1 MFLNSSGKFAD
12 EQELA
17 KFLLGESYFLDDPEI
32 LKHTQ
37 SIIQYCRSNKNQRT
51 KLDAFMEQYGLS
63 NSEGIALMC
72 LAESLMRIPDNQT
85 RDALINEK
93 LTSAKWSEH
102 LGKAESF
109 LVNSATWGLTF
120 SKEFLRAS
128 NHVSNNWLIALGKKI
143 GESSIREA
151 VQVAMQ
157 VLGKEFV
164 CAESIAELK
173 DSKWL
178 NAHSCSFDML
188 GEAARNE
195 EQSIKYFE
203 SYIESIQLISK
214 INTDAGLNNGISIKL
229 SALYSKY
236 DTLHSNNVSK
246 VLLPRLKDLVVEA
259 ARNNVDVTIDA
270 EEQDRLSLSLNLF
283 NTLALDPAVK
293 SWPGLGLA
301 VQAYGKRSLAVVEL
315 LENLSKQRDKIHVRL
330 VKGAYWDYE
339 IKNAQVKG
347 LKGYPVFTN
356 KHLTDLN
363 YLVTAK
369 RLIECESL
377 DASFAT
383 HNAHS
388 IASLMSLSESTNT
401 SIEFQRLYGMGE
413 LLYSAC
419 QASYEE
425 FPETAIYCPVGR
437 HKELLPYLVRRLLEN
452 GANSSFINQYLN
464 NNIPVINLAQN
475 PGDIIKERID
485 HLDISNLAL
494 PRNLY
499 LPRLN
504 SHGFDLNEMDCIED
518 LMSKVNKFSELS
530 FHACSISPHDPLSN
544 APIKITSKCNAK
556 IIGIVE
562 TCDFK
567 SIDINSINPSEQWI
581 NCSIESRNEILI
593 SVADK
598 LEDEQAKFVYLL
610 MHEAGKTIEDALDE
624 IREAVDFLRYYS
636 QQALNLEP
644 LPQRGPTGEDN
655 ILEYG
660 PKGTVLCISP
670 WNFPLAIT
678 IGQIAAAL
686 AGGNTVIS
694 KPSEHTPIIAFE
706 AINLFFKKGLPED
719 ALHLFLGNGELGK
732 SIILNQAID
741 LVAFTGSLQTAKEIH
756 KNLSQ
761 KPGKII
767 PLIAETGGLNAM
779 IVDSSALL
787 ERACDDII
795 RSAFNSAGQR
805 CSALRVLLVHQEV
818 YSELLSMLKGA
829 MNDLTIGI
837 SDNFGTDI
845 GPIISLEAMEKL
857 NNYIANMK
865 SDGHLCFQSLKDD
878 IPENGSWFPPTL
890 IELEL
895 STLPDEEQFGPILH
909 VASFSEDI
917 LIDALKEIN
926 TKGFALT
933 FGIHT
938 RIDSKALDVAKQT
951 SSGNIY
957 INRDIVG
964 AVVETQPFGGK
975 NLSGSGFKAGGPNYL
990 LQFMDER
997 VITVNT
1003 VAIGGNI
1010 DLINLNNDNEKKE

>member
-1 MFLNSSGKFAD
+1 MHLNFDGKFAD

-17 KFLLGESYFLDDPEI
+17 KLLLGESYFLDDPEI
-32 LKHTQ
+32 TRNTE
-37 SIIQYCRSNKNQRT
+37 SIIRFCRSNKNRRT

-120 SKEFLRAS
+120 SKEFLQAS
-128 NHVSNNWLIALGKKI
+128 THASNNWLIALGKKI

-157 VLGKEFV
+157 VLSKEFV
-164 CAESIAELK
+164 CAESIGELNH
-173 DSKWL
+173 SSWL
-178 NAHSCSFDML
+178 KGNPCSFDML
-188 GEAARNE
+188 GEASRNE
-195 EQSIKYFE
+195 EQSIQYFE
-203 SYIESIQLISK
+203 SYMESIHLISK
-214 INTDAGLNNGISIKL
+214 INLAEGLNNGISIKL

-236 DTLHSNNVSK
+236 DAMHVRNVNQF
-246 VLLPRLKDLVVEA
+246 LLPRLKDLI
-259 ARNNVDVTIDA
+259 VDAVKKDVAVTIDA
-270 EEQDRLSLSLNLF
+270 EEQDRLSLSLDLIKS
-283 NTLALDPAVK
+283 LALDPAIK
-293 SWPGLGLA
+293 AWPGLGLA
-301 VQAYGKRSLAVVEL
+301 VQAYGKRSLGVIDWL
-315 LENLSKQRDKIHVRL
+315 DNLSHGRDKMHVRL

-347 LKGYPVFTN
+347 LKDYPVFTN
-356 KHLTDLN
+356 KQLTDLN

-369 RLIECESL
+369 RLMECEKLKS
-377 DASFAT
+377 SFAT

-388 IASLMSLSESTNT
+388 IASIMSLSQSSKNE
-401 SIEFQRLYGMGE
+401 IEFQRLYGMGE

-419 QASYEE
+419 HSTYER
-425 FPETAIYCPVGR
+425 FPDTTIYCPVGH

-452 GANSSFINQYLN
+452 GANSSFINKYLN
-464 NNIPVINLAQN
+464 TNIPAEDLAQN
-475 PGDIIKERID
+475 PGDMIKEKID
-485 HLDISNLAL
+485 HLDLSNIEL

-499 LPRLN
+499 LPRIN
-504 SHGFDLNEMDCIED
+504 SQGFDLNEQDCLQE
-518 LMSKVNKFSELS
+518 LMEEVDQFSKLS
-530 FHACSISPHDPLSN
+530 FQAYSKSTSG
-544 APIKITSKCNAK
+544 PIKNTPIEVISKCSSQA
-556 IIGIVE
+556 IGTME
-562 TCDFK
+562 TCNLE
-567 SIDINSINPSEQWI
+567 SINQLKINPSNKWLDY
-581 NCSIESRNEILI
+581 SVESRFEILNA
-593 SVADK
+593 VADL
-598 LEDEQAKFVYLL
+598 LEEQRPKFIYLL
-610 MHEAGKTIEDALDE
+610 MHEAGKTLEDSIDE
-624 IREAVDFLRYYS
+624 IREAVDFLRYYAHRATDLKPS
-636 QQALNLEP
+636 S
-644 LPQRGPTGEDN
+644 QRGPTGEDN

-660 PKGTVLCISP
+660 PKGTVLCVSP

-678 IGQIAAAL
+678 VGQIAAAL
-686 AGGNTVIS
+686 AAGNTVIS

-706 AINLFFKKGLPED
+706 VIALFLDQGLPED
-719 ALHLFLGNGELGK
+719 AIHLFLGEGDIAQA
-732 SIILNQAID
+732 IISNQSID
-741 LVAFTGSLQTAKEIH
+741 LVAFTGSLKTAKKIH
-756 KNLSQ
+756 QSLSL
-761 KPGKII
+761 KAGKII

-787 ERACDDII
+787 ERACDDIV

-805 CSALRVLLVHQEV
+805 CSALRLLLIHEEIYPQ
-818 YSELLSMLKGA
+818 LISMLKGA
-829 MNDLTIGI
+829 MNDLTIGAPC
-837 SDNFGTDI
+837 DLNVDV
-845 GPIISLEAMEKL
+845 GPIINIRSLNKL
-857 NNYIANMK
+857 ENYLDKMK
-865 SDGHLCFQSLKDD
+865 SNGHNIFQASKESILQ
-878 IPENGSWFPPTL
+878 NGCLLSPTL

-895 STLPDEEQFGPILH
+895 SSMSDEEQFGPILH
-909 VASFSEDI
+909 VVSFSEDT
-917 LIDALKEIN
+917 LVDSLKEIDA
-926 TKGFALT
+926 KGFALT

-938 RIDSKALDVAKQT
+938 RIDSRALDVAKHT

-997 VITVNT
+997 VVTVNT

-1010 DLINLNNDNEKKE
+1010 DLINLDQDE

>member
-1 MFLNSSGKFAD
+1 MFLNSEAKFAD

-17 KFLLGESYFLDDPEI
+17 KLLLGESYFLDDPEI
-32 LKHTQ
+32 SRNTE
-37 SIIQYCRSNKNQRT
+37 SIIQFCRNNKSRRT

-120 SKEFLRAS
+120 SKEFLQAS
-128 NHVSNNWLIALGKKI
+128 SHASNNWLIALGKKI

-157 VLGKEFV
+157 VLSKEFV
-164 CAESIAELK
+164 CAESIGELNN
-173 DSKWL
+173 SSWL
-178 NAHSCSFDML
+178 KVNPCSFDML
-188 GEAARNE
+188 GEASRNE
-195 EQSIKYFE
+195 EQSIQYYE
-203 SYIESIQLISK
+203 SYMESIHLISK
-214 INTDAGLNNGISIKL
+214 INLAEGLNNGISIKL

-236 DTLHSNNVSK
+236 DALHARNVNQF
-246 VLLPRLKDLVVEA
+246 LLPRLKELIVDA
-259 ARNNVDVTIDA
+259 AKKDVAVTIDA
-270 EEQDRLSLSLNLF
+270 EEQDRLSLSLDLIEN
-283 NTLALDPAVK
+283 LALDPAIK
-293 SWPGLGLA
+293 AWPGLGLA
-301 VQAYGKRSLAVVEL
+301 VQAYGKRSLAVIDWL
-315 LENLSKQRDKIHVRL
+315 DKLSQGREKMHVRL

-356 KHLTDLN
+356 KQLTDLN

-369 RLIECESL
+369 RLIECHNL
-377 DASFAT
+377 DSSFAT

-388 IASLMSLSESTNT
+388 IASIMSLSESSKNK
-401 SIEFQRLYGMGE
+401 IEFQRLYGMGE

-419 QASYEE
+419 HSTYKL
-425 FPETAIYCPVGR
+425 FPDTTIYCPIGR

-452 GANSSFINQYLN
+452 GANSSFINKYLN
-464 NNIPVINLAQN
+464 NNIPAKDLAQN
-475 PGDIIKERID
+475 PTDTIKEKID
-485 HLDISNLAL
+485 HLDLSNIEL

-499 LPRLN
+499 LPRIN
-504 SHGFDLNEMDCIED
+504 SQGFDLNESDCLDE
-518 LMSKVNKFSELS
+518 LMKEVNQFSELRFQAYS
-530 FHACSISPHDPLSN
+530 KSICTPINNNPLT
-544 APIKITSKCNAK
+544 IISKCSK
-556 IIGIVE
+556 QPIGTLE
-562 TCDFK
+562 NCTLE
-567 SIDINSINPSEQWI
+567 SINQLTIEPSNKWL
-581 NCSIESRNEILI
+581 SFSVESRFKILNA
-593 SVADK
+593 VADL
-598 LEDEQAKFVYLL
+598 LEEQRPKFIYLL
-610 MHEAGKTIEDALDE
+610 MHEAGKTLEDSIDE
-624 IREAVDFLRYYS
+624 IREAVDFLRYYA
-636 QQALNLEP
+636 QCAIDLKP
-644 LPQRGPTGEDN
+644 IIQRGPTGEDN

-660 PKGTVLCISP
+660 SKGIVLCISP

-678 IGQIAAAL
+678 VGQIAGAL
-686 AGGNTVIS
+686 AAGNTVIS
-694 KPSEHTPIIAFE
+694 KPSEHTPILAFE
-706 AINLFFKKGLPED
+706 AINLFLDQGLPED
-719 ALHLFLGNGELGK
+719 AIHLFLGKGDIAQA
-732 SIILNQAID
+732 IILNQPID
-741 LVAFTGSLQTAKEIH
+741 LVAFTGSLKTAKMIH
-756 KNLSQ
+756 QSLSS
-761 KPGKII
+761 KAGKII
-767 PLIAETGGLNAM
+767 PLIAETGGLNSM

-805 CSALRVLLVHQEV
+805 CSALRLLLIHQEI
-818 YSELLSMLKGA
+818 YPQLISMLKGA
-829 MNDLTIGI
+829 MKDLTIGAP
-837 SDNFGTDI
+837 SDLNVDV
-845 GPIISLEAMEKL
+845 GPIIDTHSLKKL
-857 NNYIANMK
+857 ENYLDQMK
-865 SDGHLCFQSLKDD
+865 SNGHAIFQTSKEG
-878 IPENGSWFPPTL
+878 IPNNGCLLPPTL

-895 STLPDEEQFGPILH
+895 SNMPDEEQFGPILH
-909 VASFSEDI
+909 AASFSEES
-917 LIDALKEIN
+917 LIDSLKEIDA
-926 TKGFALT
+926 KGFALT

-938 RIDSKALDVAKQT
+938 RIDAKALDVAKHT

-997 VITVNT
+997 VVTVNT

-1010 DLINLNNDNEKKE
+1010 DLINLNHDE

>member
-1 MFLNSSGKFAD
+1 MFLNSEAKFAD

-17 KFLLGESYFLDDPEI
+17 KLLLGESYFLDDPEI
-32 LKHTQ
+32 SRNTE
-37 SIIQYCRSNKNQRT
+37 SIIQFCRNNKSRRT

-120 SKEFLRAS
+120 SKEFLQAS
-128 NHVSNNWLIALGKKI
+128 SHASNNWLIALGKKI

-157 VLGKEFV
+157 VLSKEFV
-164 CAESIAELK
+164 CAESIGELNN
-173 DSKWL
+173 SSWL
-178 NAHSCSFDML
+178 KVNPCSFDML
-188 GEAARNE
+188 GEASRNE
-195 EQSIKYFE
+195 EQSIQYYE
-203 SYIESIQLISK
+203 SYMESIHLISK
-214 INTDAGLNNGISIKL
+214 INLAEGLNNGISIKL

-236 DTLHSNNVSK
+236 DALHARNVNQF
-246 VLLPRLKDLVVEA
+246 LLPRLKELIVDA
-259 ARNNVDVTIDA
+259 AKKDVAVTIDA
-270 EEQDRLSLSLNLF
+270 EEQDRLSLSLDLIEN
-283 NTLALDPAVK
+283 LALDPAIK
-293 SWPGLGLA
+293 AWPGLGLA
-301 VQAYGKRSLAVVEL
+301 VQAYGKRSLAVIDWL
-315 LENLSKQRDKIHVRL
+315 DKLSQGREKMHVRL

-356 KHLTDLN
+356 KQLTDLN

-369 RLIECESL
+369 RLMECDNL

-388 IASLMSLSESTNT
+388 IASIMSLSKSSKNK
-401 SIEFQRLYGMGE
+401 IEFQRLYGMGE

-419 QASYEE
+419 HSTYKR
-425 FPETAIYCPVGR
+425 FPDTTIYCPIGR

-452 GANSSFINQYLN
+452 GANSSFINKYLN
-464 NNIPVINLAQN
+464 NNIPAKDLAQN
-475 PGDIIKERID
+475 PTDTIKEKID
-485 HLDISNLAL
+485 HLDLSNIEL

-499 LPRLN
+499 LPRIN
-504 SHGFDLNEMDCIED
+504 SQGFDLNESDCLDE
-518 LMSKVNKFSELS
+518 LMKEVNQFSELRFQAYS
-530 FHACSISPHDPLSN
+530 KSICTSINNNPLT
-544 APIKITSKCNAK
+544 IISKCSK
-556 IIGIVE
+556 QPIGTLE
-562 TCDFK
+562 NCTLE
-567 SIDINSINPSEQWI
+567 SINQLTIEPSNKWL
-581 NCSIESRNEILI
+581 SFSVESRFKILNA
-593 SVADK
+593 VADL
-598 LEDEQAKFVYLL
+598 LEEQRPKFIYLL
-610 MHEAGKTIEDALDE
+610 MHEAGKTLEDSIDE
-624 IREAVDFLRYYS
+624 IREAVDFLRYYA
-636 QQALNLEP
+636 QCAIDLKP
-644 LPQRGPTGEDN
+644 IIQRGPTGEDN

-660 PKGTVLCISP
+660 SKGIVLCISP

-678 IGQIAAAL
+678 VGQIAAAL
-686 AGGNTVIS
+686 AAGNTVIS
-694 KPSEHTPIIAFE
+694 KPSEHTPILAFE
-706 AINLFFKKGLPED
+706 AINLFLDQGLPED
-719 ALHLFLGNGELGK
+719 AIHLFLGKGDIAQA
-732 SIILNQAID
+732 IILNQPID
-741 LVAFTGSLQTAKEIH
+741 LVAFTGSLKTAKMIH
-756 KNLSQ
+756 QSLSS
-761 KPGKII
+761 KAGKII
-767 PLIAETGGLNAM
+767 PLIAETGGLNSM

-805 CSALRVLLVHQEV
+805 CSALRLLLIHQEI
-818 YSELLSMLKGA
+818 YPQLISMLKGA
-829 MNDLTIGI
+829 MKDLTIGAP
-837 SDNFGTDI
+837 SDLNVDV
-845 GPIISLEAMEKL
+845 GPIIDTHSLKKL
-857 NNYIANMK
+857 ENYLDQMK
-865 SDGHLCFQSLKDD
+865 SNGHAIFQTSKEG
-878 IPENGSWFPPTL
+878 IPNNGCLLPPTL

-895 STLPDEEQFGPILH
+895 SNMPDEEQFGPILH
-909 VASFSEDI
+909 AASFSDEN
-917 LIDALKEIN
+917 LIDSLKEIDA
-926 TKGFALT
+926 KGFALT

-938 RIDSKALDVAKQT
+938 RIDAKALDVAKHT

-997 VITVNT
+997 VVTVNT

-1010 DLINLNNDNEKKE
+1010 DLINLNHDE

>member
-1 MFLNSSGKFAD
+1 MFLSSEAKFVD

-32 LKHTQ
+32 AQNTQ
-37 SIIQYCRSNKNQRT
+37 SIIKYCRTNKNKRT

-72 LAESLMRIPDNQT
+72 LAESLMRIPDNPT

-109 LVNSATWGLTF
+109 LVNSATWGLAF

-128 NHVSNNWLIALGKKI
+128 NHASNNWLIALGKKI

-157 VLGKEFV
+157 VLSKEFV
-164 CAESIAELK
+164 CAESIRELK
-173 DSKWL
+173 DSDWL
-178 NAHSCSFDML
+178 KTHPCSFDML
-188 GEAARNE
+188 GEASRNQD
-195 EQSIKYFE
+195 QSTQYFE
-203 SYIESIQLISK
+203 SYMESIHLISE
-214 INTDAGLNNGISIKL
+214 INLAAGLNNGISIKL

-236 DTLHSNNVSK
+236 DTLHINNVNK
-246 VLLPRLKDLVVEA
+246 FLLPRLKDLVVEA
-259 ARNNVDVTIDA
+259 ARKDVAVTIDA
-270 EEQDRLSLSLNLF
+270 EEQDRLSLSLELIKNI
-283 NTLALDPAVK
+283 ALDPAIK

-301 VQAYGKRSLAVVEL
+301 VQAYGKRSLAVVDWL
-315 LENLSKQRDKIHVRL
+315 DNLSKERDKMHVRL

-369 RLIECESL
+369 RLLECDNL
-377 DASFAT
+377 DVSFAT

-388 IASLMSLSESTNT
+388 IASIMSLSEGSNNK
-401 SIEFQRLYGMGE
+401 IEFQRLYGMGE

-419 QASYEE
+419 QSSYEQ
-425 FPETAIYCPVGR
+425 FPDTTIYCPIGR

-452 GANSSFINQYLN
+452 GANSSFINKYLN
-464 NNIPVINLAQN
+464 NNIPESDLAQN
-475 PGDIIKERID
+475 PAEVIKDKID
-485 HLDISNLAL
+485 HLNISNLEL

-499 LPRLN
+499 LPRIN
-504 SHGFDLNEMDCIED
+504 SDGFDLNEQDSIQA
-518 LMSKVNKFSELS
+518 LMKKVNQFSKIS
-530 FHACSISPHDPLSN
+530 FHAYSKSMHETLKNSPVE
-544 APIKITSKCNAK
+544 IISKCNK
-556 IIGIVE
+556 KTIGIIE
-562 TCDFK
+562 TCDLE
-567 SIDINSINPSEQWI
+567 SINEKIIYPSEEWA
-581 NCSIESRNEILI
+581 NCSTESRNEILV
-593 SVADK
+593 SVADM
-598 LEDEQAKFVYLL
+598 LEDQQAKFVYLL
-610 MHEAGKTIEDALDE
+610 MHEAGKTLEDSLDE
-624 IREAVDFLRYYS
+624 IREAVDFLRYYA
-636 QQALNLEP
+636 QQALNLKP
-644 LPQRGPTGEDN
+644 ISQKGPTGEDN

-660 PKGTVLCISP
+660 PKGIVLCISP

-686 AGGNTVIS
+686 AGGNTIIS

-706 AINLFFKKGLPED
+706 AINLFFEKGLPED
-719 ALHLFLGNGELGK
+719 SLHLFLGDGDLGQA
-732 SIILNQAID
+732 IISNKTID
-741 LVAFTGSLQTAKEIH
+741 LVAFTGSLQTAKMIH
-756 KNLSQ
+756 KSLSS

-767 PLIAETGGLNAM
+767 PLIAETGGLNTM
-779 IVDSSALL
+779 VVDSSALL

-805 CSALRVLLVHQEV
+805 CSALRLLLVDQEI
-818 YSELLSMLKGA
+818 YPELLSMLKGA

-837 SDNFGTDI
+837 PSDPGVDV
-845 GPIISLEAMEKL
+845 GPIITANALKKL
-857 NNYIANMK
+857 QNYISKMNA
-865 SDGHLCFQSLKDD
+865 DGHNIFQVSTED
-878 IPENGSWFPPTL
+878 IPTDGSWHAPTL

-895 STLPDEEQFGPILH
+895 SSIPDEEQFGPILH
-909 VASFSEDI
+909 IASFSEDTLNECI
-917 LIDALKEIN
+917 EAIN
-926 TKGFALT
+926 AKGFALT

-938 RIDSKALDVAKQT
+938 RIDAKALDAAKKT

-997 VITVNT
+997 VITINT

-1010 DLINLNNDNEKKE
+1010 DLINLNDEG

>member
-1 MFLNSSGKFAD
+1 MFLNSEAKFAD

-17 KFLLGESYFLDDPEI
+17 KLLLGESYFLDDPEI
-32 LKHTQ
+32 SRNTE
-37 SIIQYCRSNKNQRT
+37 SIIQFCRNNKSRRT

-120 SKEFLRAS
+120 SKEFLQAS
-128 NHVSNNWLIALGKKI
+128 SHASNNWLIALGKKI

-157 VLGKEFV
+157 VLSKEFV
-164 CAESIAELK
+164 CAESIGELNN
-173 DSKWL
+173 SSWL
-178 NAHSCSFDML
+178 KVNPCSFDML
-188 GEAARNE
+188 GEASRNE
-195 EQSIKYFE
+195 EQSIQYYE
-203 SYIESIQLISK
+203 SYMESIYLISK
-214 INTDAGLNNGISIKL
+214 INLAEGLNNGISIKL

-236 DTLHSNNVSK
+236 DALHARNVNQF
-246 VLLPRLKDLVVEA
+246 LLPRLKELIVDA
-259 ARNNVDVTIDA
+259 AKKDVAVTIDA
-270 EEQDRLSLSLNLF
+270 EEQDRLSLSLDLIEN
-283 NTLALDPAVK
+283 LALDPAIK
-293 SWPGLGLA
+293 AWPGLGLA
-301 VQAYGKRSLAVVEL
+301 VQAYGKRSLAVIDWL
-315 LENLSKQRDKIHVRL
+315 DKLSQGREKMHVRL

-356 KHLTDLN
+356 KQLTDLN

-369 RLIECESL
+369 RLIECHNL
-377 DASFAT
+377 DSSFAT

-388 IASLMSLSESTNT
+388 IASIMSLSESSKNK
-401 SIEFQRLYGMGE
+401 IEFQRLYGMGE

-419 QASYEE
+419 HSTYKR
-425 FPETAIYCPVGR
+425 FPDTTIYCPIGR

-452 GANSSFINQYLN
+452 GANSSFINKYLN
-464 NNIPVINLAQN
+464 NNIPAKDLAQN
-475 PGDIIKERID
+475 PTDTIKEKID
-485 HLDISNLAL
+485 HLDLSNIEL

-499 LPRLN
+499 LPRIN
-504 SHGFDLNEMDCIED
+504 SQGFDLNESDCLDE
-518 LMSKVNKFSELS
+518 LMKEVNQFSELRFQAYS
-530 FHACSISPHDPLSN
+530 KSICDPINNNPLT
-544 APIKITSKCNAK
+544 IISKCSK
-556 IIGIVE
+556 QPIGTLE
-562 TCDFK
+562 NCALE
-567 SIDINSINPSEQWI
+567 SINQLTIEPSNKWL
-581 NCSIESRNEILI
+581 SFSVESRFKILNA
-593 SVADK
+593 VADL
-598 LEDEQAKFVYLL
+598 LEEQRPKFIYLL
-610 MHEAGKTIEDALDE
+610 MHEAGKTLEDSIDE
-624 IREAVDFLRYYS
+624 IREAVDFLRYYA
-636 QQALNLEP
+636 QCAIDLKP
-644 LPQRGPTGEDN
+644 IIQRGPTGEDN

-660 PKGTVLCISP
+660 SKGIVLCISP

-678 IGQIAAAL
+678 LGQIAAAL
-686 AGGNTVIS
+686 AAGNTVIS
-694 KPSEHTPIIAFE
+694 KPSEHTPILAFE
-706 AINLFFKKGLPED
+706 AINLFLDQGLPED
-719 ALHLFLGNGELGK
+719 AIHLFLGKGDIAQA
-732 SIILNQAID
+732 IILNQPID
-741 LVAFTGSLQTAKEIH
+741 LVAFTGSLKTAKMIH
-756 KNLSQ
+756 QSLSS
-761 KPGKII
+761 KAGKII
-767 PLIAETGGLNAM
+767 PLIAETGGLNSM

-805 CSALRVLLVHQEV
+805 CSALRLLLIHQEI
-818 YSELLSMLKGA
+818 YPQLISMLKGA
-829 MNDLTIGI
+829 MKDLTIGAP
-837 SDNFGTDI
+837 SDLNVDV
-845 GPIISLEAMEKL
+845 GPIIDTHSLKKL
-857 NNYIANMK
+857 ENYLDQMK
-865 SDGHLCFQSLKDD
+865 SNGHAIFQTSKEG
-878 IPENGSWFPPTL
+878 IPNNGCLLPPTL

-895 STLPDEEQFGPILH
+895 SNMPDEEQFGPILH
-909 VASFSEDI
+909 AASFSEEN
-917 LIDALKEIN
+917 LIDSLKEIDA
-926 TKGFALT
+926 KGFALT

-938 RIDSKALDVAKQT
+938 RIDAKALDVAKHT

-997 VITVNT
+997 VVTVNT

-1010 DLINLNNDNEKKE
+1010 DLINLNHDE

>member
-1 MFLNSSGKFAD
+1 MFLNSEAKFAD

-17 KFLLGESYFLDDPEI
+17 KLLLGESYFLDDPEI
-32 LKHTQ
+32 SRNTE
-37 SIIQYCRSNKNQRT
+37 SIIQFCRNNKSRRT

-120 SKEFLRAS
+120 SKEFLQAS
-128 NHVSNNWLIALGKKI
+128 SHASNNWLIALGKKI

-157 VLGKEFV
+157 VLSKEFV
-164 CAESIAELK
+164 CAESIGELNN
-173 DSKWL
+173 SSWL
-178 NAHSCSFDML
+178 KVNPCSFDML
-188 GEAARNE
+188 GEASRNE
-195 EQSIKYFE
+195 EQSIQYYE
-203 SYIESIQLISK
+203 SYMESIHLISK
-214 INTDAGLNNGISIKL
+214 INLAEGLNNGISIKL

-236 DTLHSNNVSK
+236 DALHARNVNQF
-246 VLLPRLKDLVVEA
+246 LLPRLKELIVDA
-259 ARNNVDVTIDA
+259 AKKDVAVTIDA
-270 EEQDRLSLSLNLF
+270 EEQDRLSLSLDLIEN
-283 NTLALDPAVK
+283 LALDPAIK
-293 SWPGLGLA
+293 AWPGLGLA
-301 VQAYGKRSLAVVEL
+301 VQAYGKRSLAVIDWL
-315 LENLSKQRDKIHVRL
+315 DKLSQGREKMHVRL

-356 KHLTDLN
+356 KQLTDLN

-369 RLIECESL
+369 RLIECHNL
-377 DASFAT
+377 DSSFAT

-388 IASLMSLSESTNT
+388 IASIMSLSESSKNK
-401 SIEFQRLYGMGE
+401 IEFQRLYGMGE

-419 QASYEE
+419 HSTYKL
-425 FPETAIYCPVGR
+425 FPDTTIYCPIGR

-452 GANSSFINQYLN
+452 GANSSFINKYLN
-464 NNIPVINLAQN
+464 NNIPAKDLAQN
-475 PGDIIKERID
+475 PTDTIKEKID
-485 HLDISNLAL
+485 HLDLSNIEL

-499 LPRLN
+499 LPRIN
-504 SHGFDLNEMDCIED
+504 SQGFDLNESDCLDE
-518 LMSKVNKFSELS
+518 LMKEVNQFSELRFQAYS
-530 FHACSISPHDPLSN
+530 KSICTSINNNPLT
-544 APIKITSKCNAK
+544 IISKCSK
-556 IIGIVE
+556 QPIGTLE
-562 TCDFK
+562 NCTLE
-567 SIDINSINPSEQWI
+567 SINQLTIEPSNKWL
-581 NCSIESRNEILI
+581 SFSVESRFKILNA
-593 SVADK
+593 VADL
-598 LEDEQAKFVYLL
+598 LEEQRPKFIYLL
-610 MHEAGKTIEDALDE
+610 MHEAGKTLEDSIDE
-624 IREAVDFLRYYS
+624 IREAVDFLRYYA
-636 QQALNLEP
+636 QCAIDLKP
-644 LPQRGPTGEDN
+644 IIQRGPTGEDN

-660 PKGTVLCISP
+660 SKGIVLCISP

-678 IGQIAAAL
+678 VGQIAAAL
-686 AGGNTVIS
+686 AAGNTVIS
-694 KPSEHTPIIAFE
+694 KPSEHTPILAFE
-706 AINLFFKKGLPED
+706 AINLFLDQGLPED
-719 ALHLFLGNGELGK
+719 AIHLFLGKGDIAQA
-732 SIILNQAID
+732 IILNQPID
-741 LVAFTGSLQTAKEIH
+741 LVAFTGSLKTAKMIH
-756 KNLSQ
+756 QSLSS
-761 KPGKII
+761 KAGKII
-767 PLIAETGGLNAM
+767 PLIAETGGLNSM

-805 CSALRVLLVHQEV
+805 CSALRLLLIHQEI
-818 YSELLSMLKGA
+818 YPQLISMLKGA
-829 MNDLTIGI
+829 MKDLTIGAP
-837 SDNFGTDI
+837 SDLNVDV
-845 GPIISLEAMEKL
+845 GPIIDTHSLKKL
-857 NNYIANMK
+857 ENYLDKMK
-865 SDGHLCFQSLKDD
+865 SNGHAIFQTSKEG
-878 IPENGSWFPPTL
+878 IPNNGCLLPPTL

-895 STLPDEEQFGPILH
+895 SNMPDEEQFGPILH
-909 VASFSEDI
+909 AASFSEEN
-917 LIDALKEIN
+917 LIDSLKEIDA
-926 TKGFALT
+926 KGFALT

-938 RIDSKALDVAKQT
+938 RIDAKALDVAKHT

-997 VITVNT
+997 VVTVNT

-1010 DLINLNNDNEKKE
+1010 DLINLNHDE

>member
-1 MFLNSSGKFAD
+1 MFLNSEAKFAD

-17 KFLLGESYFLDDPEI
+17 KLLLGESYFLDDPEI
-32 LKHTQ
+32 SRNTE
-37 SIIQYCRSNKNQRT
+37 SIIQFCRNNKSRRT

-120 SKEFLRAS
+120 SKEFLQAS
-128 NHVSNNWLIALGKKI
+128 SHASNNWLIALGKKI

-157 VLGKEFV
+157 VLSKEFV
-164 CAESIAELK
+164 CAESIGELNN
-173 DSKWL
+173 SSWL
-178 NAHSCSFDML
+178 KVNPCSFDML
-188 GEAARNE
+188 GEASRNE
-195 EQSIKYFE
+195 EQSIQYYE
-203 SYIESIQLISK
+203 SYMESIHLISK
-214 INTDAGLNNGISIKL
+214 INLAEGLNNGISIKL

-236 DTLHSNNVSK
+236 DALHARNVNQF
-246 VLLPRLKDLVVEA
+246 LLPRLKELIVDA
-259 ARNNVDVTIDA
+259 AKKDVAVTIDA
-270 EEQDRLSLSLNLF
+270 EEQDRLSLSLDLIEN
-283 NTLALDPAVK
+283 LALDPAIK
-293 SWPGLGLA
+293 AWPGLGLA
-301 VQAYGKRSLAVVEL
+301 VQAYGKRSLAVIDWL
-315 LENLSKQRDKIHVRL
+315 DKLSQGREKMHVRL

-356 KHLTDLN
+356 KQLTDLN

-369 RLIECESL
+369 RLIECHNL
-377 DASFAT
+377 DSSFAT

-388 IASLMSLSESTNT
+388 IASIMSLSESSKNK
-401 SIEFQRLYGMGE
+401 IEFQRLYGMGE

-419 QASYEE
+419 HSTYKL
-425 FPETAIYCPVGR
+425 FPDTTIYCPIGR

-452 GANSSFINQYLN
+452 GANSSFINKYLN
-464 NNIPVINLAQN
+464 NNIPAKDLAQN
-475 PGDIIKERID
+475 PTDTIKEKID
-485 HLDISNLAL
+485 HLDLSNIEL

-499 LPRLN
+499 LPRIN
-504 SHGFDLNEMDCIED
+504 SQGFDLNESDCLDE
-518 LMSKVNKFSELS
+518 LMKEVNQFSELRFQAYS
-530 FHACSISPHDPLSN
+530 KSICTPINNNPLT
-544 APIKITSKCNAK
+544 IISKCSK
-556 IIGIVE
+556 QPIGTLE
-562 TCDFK
+562 NCTLE
-567 SIDINSINPSEQWI
+567 SINQLTIEPSNKWL
-581 NCSIESRNEILI
+581 SFSVESRFKILNA
-593 SVADK
+593 VADL
-598 LEDEQAKFVYLL
+598 LEEQRPKFIYLL
-610 MHEAGKTIEDALDE
+610 MHEAGKTLEDSIDE
-624 IREAVDFLRYYS
+624 IREAVDFLRYYA
-636 QQALNLEP
+636 QCAIDLKP
-644 LPQRGPTGEDN
+644 IIQRGPTGEDN

-660 PKGTVLCISP
+660 SKGIVLCISP

-678 IGQIAAAL
+678 LGQIAAAL
-686 AGGNTVIS
+686 AAGNTVIS
-694 KPSEHTPIIAFE
+694 KPSEHTPILAFE
-706 AINLFFKKGLPED
+706 AINLFLDQGLPED
-719 ALHLFLGNGELGK
+719 AIHLFLGKGDIAQA
-732 SIILNQAID
+732 IILNQPID
-741 LVAFTGSLQTAKEIH
+741 LVAFTGSLKTAKMIH
-756 KNLSQ
+756 QSLSS
-761 KPGKII
+761 KAGKII
-767 PLIAETGGLNAM
+767 PLIAETGGLNSM

-805 CSALRVLLVHQEV
+805 CSALRLLLIHQEI
-818 YSELLSMLKGA
+818 YPQLISMLKGA
-829 MNDLTIGI
+829 MKDLTIGAP
-837 SDNFGTDI
+837 SDLNVDV
-845 GPIISLEAMEKL
+845 GPIIDIHSLKKL
-857 NNYIANMK
+857 ENYLDKMK
-865 SDGHLCFQSLKDD
+865 SNGHAIFQTSKEG
-878 IPENGSWFPPTL
+878 IPNNGCLLPPTL

-895 STLPDEEQFGPILH
+895 SNMPDEEQFGPILH
-909 VASFSEDI
+909 AASFSEES
-917 LIDALKEIN
+917 LIDSLKEIDA
-926 TKGFALT
+926 KGFALT

-938 RIDSKALDVAKQT
+938 RIDAKALDVARHT

-997 VITVNT
+997 VVTVNT

-1010 DLINLNNDNEKKE
+1010 DLINLNHDE

>member
-1 MFLNSSGKFAD
+1 MFLNSEAKFAD

-17 KFLLGESYFLDDPEI
+17 KLLLGESYFLDDPEI
-32 LKHTQ
+32 SRNTESL
-37 SIIQYCRSNKNQRT
+37 IQFCRNNKSRRT

-120 SKEFLRAS
+120 SKEFLQAS
-128 NHVSNNWLIALGKKI
+128 SHASNNWLIALGKKI

-157 VLGKEFV
+157 VLSKEFV
-164 CAESIAELK
+164 CAESIGELNN
-173 DSKWL
+173 SSWL
-178 NAHSCSFDML
+178 KVNPCSFDML
-188 GEAARNE
+188 GEASRNE
-195 EQSIKYFE
+195 EQSIQYYE
-203 SYIESIQLISK
+203 SYMESIHLISK
-214 INTDAGLNNGISIKL
+214 INLAEGLNNGISIKL

-236 DTLHSNNVSK
+236 DALHARNVNQF
-246 VLLPRLKDLVVEA
+246 LLPRLKELIVDA
-259 ARNNVDVTIDA
+259 AKKDVAVTIDA
-270 EEQDRLSLSLNLF
+270 EEQDRLSLSLDLIEN
-283 NTLALDPAVK
+283 LALDPAIK
-293 SWPGLGLA
+293 AWPGLGLA
-301 VQAYGKRSLAVVEL
+301 VQAYGKRSLAVIDWL
-315 LENLSKQRDKIHVRL
+315 DKLSQGREKMHVRL

-356 KHLTDLN
+356 KQLTDLN

-369 RLIECESL
+369 RLIECHNL
-377 DASFAT
+377 DSSFAT

-388 IASLMSLSESTNT
+388 IASIMSLSESSKNK
-401 SIEFQRLYGMGE
+401 IEFQRLYGMGE

-419 QASYEE
+419 HSTYKL
-425 FPETAIYCPVGR
+425 FPDTTIYCPIGR

-452 GANSSFINQYLN
+452 GANSSFINKYLN
-464 NNIPVINLAQN
+464 NNIPAKDLAQN
-475 PGDIIKERID
+475 PTDTIKEKID
-485 HLDISNLAL
+485 HLDLSNIEL

-499 LPRLN
+499 LPRIN
-504 SHGFDLNEMDCIED
+504 SQGFDLNESDCLDE
-518 LMSKVNKFSELS
+518 LMKEVNQFSELRFQAYS
-530 FHACSISPHDPLSN
+530 KSICTPINNNPLT
-544 APIKITSKCNAK
+544 IISKCSK
-556 IIGIVE
+556 QPIGTLE
-562 TCDFK
+562 NCTLE
-567 SIDINSINPSEQWI
+567 SINQLTIEPSNKWL
-581 NCSIESRNEILI
+581 SFSVESRFKILNA
-593 SVADK
+593 VADL
-598 LEDEQAKFVYLL
+598 LEEQRPKFIYLL
-610 MHEAGKTIEDALDE
+610 MHEAGKTLEDSIDE
-624 IREAVDFLRYYS
+624 IREAVDFLRYYA
-636 QQALNLEP
+636 QCAIDLKP
-644 LPQRGPTGEDN
+644 IIQRGPTGEDN

-660 PKGTVLCISP
+660 SKGIVLCISP

-678 IGQIAAAL
+678 LGQIAAAL
-686 AGGNTVIS
+686 AAGNTVIS
-694 KPSEHTPIIAFE
+694 KPSEHTPILAFE
-706 AINLFFKKGLPED
+706 AINLFLDQGLPED
-719 ALHLFLGNGELGK
+719 AIHLFLGKGDIAQA
-732 SIILNQAID
+732 IILNQPID
-741 LVAFTGSLQTAKEIH
+741 LVAFTGSLKTAKMIH
-756 KNLSQ
+756 QSLSS
-761 KPGKII
+761 KAGKII
-767 PLIAETGGLNAM
+767 PLIAETGGLNSM

-805 CSALRVLLVHQEV
+805 CSALRLLLIHQEI
-818 YSELLSMLKGA
+818 YPQLISMLKGA
-829 MNDLTIGI
+829 MKDLTIGAP
-837 SDNFGTDI
+837 SDLNVDV
-845 GPIISLEAMEKL
+845 GPIIDTHSLKKL
-857 NNYIANMK
+857 ENYLDQMK
-865 SDGHLCFQSLKDD
+865 SNGHAIFQTSKEG
-878 IPENGSWFPPTL
+878 IPNNGCLLPPTL

-895 STLPDEEQFGPILH
+895 SNMPDEEQFGPILH
-909 VASFSEDI
+909 AASFSEEN
-917 LIDALKEIN
+917 LIDSLKEIDA
-926 TKGFALT
+926 KGFALT

-938 RIDSKALDVAKQT
+938 RIDAKALDVAKHT

-997 VITVNT
+997 VVTVNT

-1010 DLINLNNDNEKKE
+1010 DLINLNHDE

>member
-1 MFLNSSGKFAD
+1 MFLNSEAKFAD

-17 KFLLGESYFLDDPEI
+17 KLLLGESYFLDDPEI
-32 LKHTQ
+32 SRNTE
-37 SIIQYCRSNKNQRT
+37 SIIQFCRNNKSRRT

-120 SKEFLRAS
+120 SKEFLQAS
-128 NHVSNNWLIALGKKI
+128 SHASNNWLIALGKKI

-157 VLGKEFV
+157 VLSKEFV
-164 CAESIAELK
+164 CAESIGELNN
-173 DSKWL
+173 SSWL
-178 NAHSCSFDML
+178 KVNPCSFDML
-188 GEAARNE
+188 GEASRNE
-195 EQSIKYFE
+195 EQSIQYYE
-203 SYIESIQLISK
+203 SYMESIHLISK
-214 INTDAGLNNGISIKL
+214 INLAEGLNNGISIKL

-236 DTLHSNNVSK
+236 DALHARNVNQF
-246 VLLPRLKDLVVEA
+246 LLPRLKELIVDA
-259 ARNNVDVTIDA
+259 AKKDVAVTIDA
-270 EEQDRLSLSLNLF
+270 EEQDRLSLSLDLIEN
-283 NTLALDPAVK
+283 LALDPAIK
-293 SWPGLGLA
+293 AWPGLGLA
-301 VQAYGKRSLAVVEL
+301 VQAYGKRSLAVIDWL
-315 LENLSKQRDKIHVRL
+315 DKLSQGREKMHVRL

-356 KHLTDLN
+356 KQLTDLN

-369 RLIECESL
+369 RLIECHNL
-377 DASFAT
+377 DSSFAT

-388 IASLMSLSESTNT
+388 IASIMSLSESSKNK
-401 SIEFQRLYGMGE
+401 IEFQRLYGMGE

-419 QASYEE
+419 HSTYKL
-425 FPETAIYCPVGR
+425 FPDTTIYCPIGR

-452 GANSSFINQYLN
+452 GANSSFINKYLN
-464 NNIPVINLAQN
+464 NNIPAKDLAQN
-475 PGDIIKERID
+475 PTDTIKEKID
-485 HLDISNLAL
+485 HLDLSNIEL

-499 LPRLN
+499 LPRIN
-504 SHGFDLNEMDCIED
+504 SQGFDLNESDCLDE
-518 LMSKVNKFSELS
+518 LMKEVNQFSELRFQAYS
-530 FHACSISPHDPLSN
+530 KSICTSINNNPLT
-544 APIKITSKCNAK
+544 IISKCSK
-556 IIGIVE
+556 QPIGTLE
-562 TCDFK
+562 NCTLE
-567 SIDINSINPSEQWI
+567 SINQLTIEPSNKWL
-581 NCSIESRNEILI
+581 SFSVESRFKILNA
-593 SVADK
+593 VADL
-598 LEDEQAKFVYLL
+598 LEEQRPKFIYLL
-610 MHEAGKTIEDALDE
+610 MHEAGKTLEDSIDE
-624 IREAVDFLRYYS
+624 IREAVDFLRYYA
-636 QQALNLEP
+636 QCAIDLKP
-644 LPQRGPTGEDN
+644 IIQRGPTGEDN

-660 PKGTVLCISP
+660 SKGIVLCISP

-678 IGQIAAAL
+678 VGQIAAAL
-686 AGGNTVIS
+686 AAGNTVIS
-694 KPSEHTPIIAFE
+694 KPSEHTPILAFE
-706 AINLFFKKGLPED
+706 AINLFLDQGLPED
-719 ALHLFLGNGELGK
+719 AIHLFLGKGDIAQA
-732 SIILNQAID
+732 IILNQPID
-741 LVAFTGSLQTAKEIH
+741 LVAFTGSLKTAKMIH
-756 KNLSQ
+756 QSLSS
-761 KPGKII
+761 KAGKII
-767 PLIAETGGLNAM
+767 PLIAETGGLNSM

-805 CSALRVLLVHQEV
+805 CSALRLLLIHQEI
-818 YSELLSMLKGA
+818 YPQLISMLKGA
-829 MNDLTIGI
+829 MKDLTIGAP
-837 SDNFGTDI
+837 SDLNVDV
-845 GPIISLEAMEKL
+845 GPIIDTHSLKKL
-857 NNYIANMK
+857 ENYLDQMK
-865 SDGHLCFQSLKDD
+865 SNGHAIFQTSKEG
-878 IPENGSWFPPTL
+878 IPNNGCLLPPTL

-895 STLPDEEQFGPILH
+895 SNMPDEEQFGPILH
-909 VASFSEDI
+909 AASFSEEN
-917 LIDALKEIN
+917 LIDSLKEIDA
-926 TKGFALT
+926 KGFALT

-938 RIDSKALDVAKQT
+938 RIDAKALDVAKHT

-997 VITVNT
+997 VVTVNT

-1010 DLINLNNDNEKKE
+1010 DLINLNHDE

>member
-1 MFLNSSGKFAD
+1 MFLNSEAKFAD

-17 KFLLGESYFLDDPEI
+17 KLLLGESYFLDDPEI
-32 LKHTQ
+32 SRNTE
-37 SIIQYCRSNKNQRT
+37 SIIQFCRNNKSRRT

-120 SKEFLRAS
+120 SKEFLQAS
-128 NHVSNNWLIALGKKI
+128 SHASNNWLIALGKKI

-157 VLGKEFV
+157 VLSKEFV
-164 CAESIAELK
+164 CAESIGELNN
-173 DSKWL
+173 SSWL
-178 NAHSCSFDML
+178 KVNPCSFDML
-188 GEAARNE
+188 GEASRNE
-195 EQSIKYFE
+195 EQSIQYYE
-203 SYIESIQLISK
+203 SYMESIHLISK
-214 INTDAGLNNGISIKL
+214 INLAEGLNNGISIKL

-236 DTLHSNNVSK
+236 DALHARNVNQF
-246 VLLPRLKDLVVEA
+246 LLPRLKELIVDA
-259 ARNNVDVTIDA
+259 AKKDVAVTIDA
-270 EEQDRLSLSLNLF
+270 EEQDRLSLSLDLIEN
-283 NTLALDPAVK
+283 LALDPAIK
-293 SWPGLGLA
+293 AWPGLGLA
-301 VQAYGKRSLAVVEL
+301 VQAYGKRSLAVIDWL
-315 LENLSKQRDKIHVRL
+315 DKLSQGREKMHVRL

-356 KHLTDLN
+356 KQLTDLN

-369 RLIECESL
+369 RLIECHNL
-377 DASFAT
+377 DSSFAT

-388 IASLMSLSESTNT
+388 IASIMSLSESSKNK
-401 SIEFQRLYGMGE
+401 IEFQRLYGMGE

-419 QASYEE
+419 HSTYKL
-425 FPETAIYCPVGR
+425 FPDTTIYCPIGR

-452 GANSSFINQYLN
+452 GANSSFINKYLN
-464 NNIPVINLAQN
+464 NNIPAKDLAQN
-475 PGDIIKERID
+475 PTDTIKEKID
-485 HLDISNLAL
+485 HLDLSNIEL

-499 LPRLN
+499 LPRIN
-504 SHGFDLNEMDCIED
+504 SQGFDLNESDCLDE
-518 LMSKVNKFSELS
+518 LMKEVNQFSELRFQAYS
-530 FHACSISPHDPLSN
+530 KSICTPINNNPLT
-544 APIKITSKCNAK
+544 IISKCSK
-556 IIGIVE
+556 QPIGTLE
-562 TCDFK
+562 NCTLE
-567 SIDINSINPSEQWI
+567 SINQLTIEPSNKWL
-581 NCSIESRNEILI
+581 SFSVESRFKILNA
-593 SVADK
+593 VADL
-598 LEDEQAKFVYLL
+598 LEEQRPKFIYLL
-610 MHEAGKTIEDALDE
+610 MHEAGKTLEDSIDE
-624 IREAVDFLRYYS
+624 IREAVDFLRYYA
-636 QQALNLEP
+636 QCAIDLKP
-644 LPQRGPTGEDN
+644 IIQRGPTGEDN

-660 PKGTVLCISP
+660 SKGIVLCISP

-678 IGQIAAAL
+678 LGQIAAAL
-686 AGGNTVIS
+686 AAGNTVIS
-694 KPSEHTPIIAFE
+694 KPSEHTPILAFE
-706 AINLFFKKGLPED
+706 AINLFLDQGLPED
-719 ALHLFLGNGELGK
+719 AIHLFLGKGDIAQA
-732 SIILNQAID
+732 IILNQSID
-741 LVAFTGSLQTAKEIH
+741 LVAFTGSLKTAKMIH
-756 KNLSQ
+756 QSLSS
-761 KPGKII
+761 KAGKII
-767 PLIAETGGLNAM
+767 PLIAETGGLNSM

-805 CSALRVLLVHQEV
+805 CSALRLLLIHQEI
-818 YSELLSMLKGA
+818 YPQLISMLKGA
-829 MNDLTIGI
+829 MKDLTIGAP
-837 SDNFGTDI
+837 SDLNVDV
-845 GPIISLEAMEKL
+845 GPIIDTHSLKKL
-857 NNYIANMK
+857 ENYLDQMK
-865 SDGHLCFQSLKDD
+865 SNGHAIFQTSKEG
-878 IPENGSWFPPTL
+878 IPNNGCLLPPTL

-895 STLPDEEQFGPILH
+895 SNMPDEEQFGPILH
-909 VASFSEDI
+909 AASFSEEN
-917 LIDALKEIN
+917 LIDSLKEIDA
-926 TKGFALT
+926 KGFALT

-938 RIDSKALDVAKQT
+938 RIDAKALDVAKHT

-997 VITVNT
+997 VVTVNT

-1010 DLINLNNDNEKKE
+1010 DLINLNHDE

>member
-1 MFLNSSGKFAD
+1 MFLNSEAKFAD

-17 KFLLGESYFLDDPEI
+17 KLLLGESYFLDDPEI
-32 LKHTQ
+32 SRNTE
-37 SIIQYCRSNKNQRT
+37 SIIQFCRNNKSRRT

-120 SKEFLRAS
+120 SKEFLQAS
-128 NHVSNNWLIALGKKI
+128 SHASNNWLIALGKKI

-157 VLGKEFV
+157 VLSKEFV
-164 CAESIAELK
+164 CAESIGELNN
-173 DSKWL
+173 SSWL
-178 NAHSCSFDML
+178 KVNPCSFDML
-188 GEAARNE
+188 GEASRNE
-195 EQSIKYFE
+195 EQSIQYYE
-203 SYIESIQLISK
+203 SYMESIHLISK
-214 INTDAGLNNGISIKL
+214 INLAEGLNNGISIKL

-236 DTLHSNNVSK
+236 DALHARNVNQF
-246 VLLPRLKDLVVEA
+246 LLPRLKELIVDA
-259 ARNNVDVTIDA
+259 AKKDVAVTIDA
-270 EEQDRLSLSLNLF
+270 EEQDRLSLSLDLIEN
-283 NTLALDPAVK
+283 LALDPAIK
-293 SWPGLGLA
+293 AWPGLGLA
-301 VQAYGKRSLAVVEL
+301 VQAYGKRSLAVIDWL
-315 LENLSKQRDKIHVRL
+315 DKLSQGREKMHVRL

-356 KHLTDLN
+356 KQLTDLN

-369 RLIECESL
+369 RLTECHNL
-377 DASFAT
+377 DSSFAT

-388 IASLMSLSESTNT
+388 IASIMSLSESSKNK
-401 SIEFQRLYGMGE
+401 IEFQRLYGMGE

-419 QASYEE
+419 HSTYKL
-425 FPETAIYCPVGR
+425 FPDTTIYCPIGR

-452 GANSSFINQYLN
+452 GANSSFINKYLN
-464 NNIPVINLAQN
+464 NNIPAKDLAQN
-475 PGDIIKERID
+475 PTDTIKEKID
-485 HLDISNLAL
+485 HLDLSNIEL

-499 LPRLN
+499 LPRIN
-504 SHGFDLNEMDCIED
+504 SQGFDLNESDCLDE
-518 LMSKVNKFSELS
+518 LMKEVNQFSELRFQAYS
-530 FHACSISPHDPLSN
+530 KSICTPINNNPLT
-544 APIKITSKCNAK
+544 IISKCSK
-556 IIGIVE
+556 QPIGTLE
-562 TCDFK
+562 NCTLE
-567 SIDINSINPSEQWI
+567 SINQLTIEPSNKWL
-581 NCSIESRNEILI
+581 SFSVESRFKILNA
-593 SVADK
+593 VADL
-598 LEDEQAKFVYLL
+598 LEEQRPKFIYLL
-610 MHEAGKTIEDALDE
+610 MHEAGKTLEDSIDE
-624 IREAVDFLRYYS
+624 IREAVDFLRYYA
-636 QQALNLEP
+636 QCAIDLKP
-644 LPQRGPTGEDN
+644 IIQRGPTGEDN

-660 PKGTVLCISP
+660 SKGIVLCISP

-678 IGQIAAAL
+678 VGQIAAAL
-686 AGGNTVIS
+686 AAGNTVIS
-694 KPSEHTPIIAFE
+694 KPSEHTPILAFE
-706 AINLFFKKGLPED
+706 AINLFLDQGLPED
-719 ALHLFLGNGELGK
+719 AIHLFLGKGDIAQA
-732 SIILNQAID
+732 IILNQPID
-741 LVAFTGSLQTAKEIH
+741 LVAFTGSLKTAKMIH
-756 KNLSQ
+756 QSLSS
-761 KPGKII
+761 KAGKII
-767 PLIAETGGLNAM
+767 PLIAETGGLNSM

-805 CSALRVLLVHQEV
+805 CSALRLLLIHQEI
-818 YSELLSMLKGA
+818 YPQLISMLKGA
-829 MNDLTIGI
+829 MKDLTIGAP
-837 SDNFGTDI
+837 SDLNVDV
-845 GPIISLEAMEKL
+845 GPIIDTHSLKKL
-857 NNYIANMK
+857 ENYLDQMK
-865 SDGHLCFQSLKDD
+865 SNGHAIFQTSKEG
-878 IPENGSWFPPTL
+878 IPNNGCLLPPTL

-895 STLPDEEQFGPILH
+895 SNMPDEEQFGPILH
-909 VASFSEDI
+909 AASFSEEN
-917 LIDALKEIN
+917 LIDSLKEIDA
-926 TKGFALT
+926 KGFALT

-938 RIDSKALDVAKQT
+938 RIDAKALDVAKHT

-997 VITVNT
+997 VVTVNT

-1010 DLINLNNDNEKKE
+1010 DLINLNHDE

>member
-1 MFLNSSGKFAD
+1 MFLNSEAKFTD

-17 KFLLGESYFLDDPEI
+17 KLLLGESYFLDDPEI
-32 LKHTQ
+32 SRNTE
-37 SIIQYCRSNKNQRT
+37 SIIQFCRNNKSRRT

-120 SKEFLRAS
+120 SKQFLQAS
-128 NHVSNNWLIALGKKI
+128 SHASNNWLIALGKKI

-157 VLGKEFV
+157 VLSKEFV
-164 CAESIAELK
+164 CAESIGELNN
-173 DSKWL
+173 SSWL
-178 NAHSCSFDML
+178 KVNPCSFDML
-188 GEAARNE
+188 GEASRNE
-195 EQSIKYFE
+195 EQSIQYYE
-203 SYIESIQLISK
+203 SYMESIHLISK
-214 INTDAGLNNGISIKL
+214 INLAEGLNNGISIKL

-236 DTLHSNNVSK
+236 DALHARNVNQF
-246 VLLPRLKDLVVEA
+246 LLPRLKELVVDA
-259 ARNNVDVTIDA
+259 AKKDVAVTIDA
-270 EEQDRLSLSLNLF
+270 EEQDRLSLSLHLIEN
-283 NTLALDPAVK
+283 LALDPAIK
-293 SWPGLGLA
+293 AWPGLGLA
-301 VQAYGKRSLAVVEL
+301 VQAYGKRSLAVINWL
-315 LENLSKQRDKIHVRL
+315 DRLSQGREKMHVRL

-356 KHLTDLN
+356 KQLTDLN

-369 RLIECESL
+369 RLIECQNL
-377 DASFAT
+377 DSSFAT

-388 IASLMSLSESTNT
+388 IASIMSLSESSKNK
-401 SIEFQRLYGMGE
+401 IEFQRLYGMGE

-419 QASYEE
+419 HSTYKR
-425 FPETAIYCPVGR
+425 FPDTTIYCPIGR

-452 GANSSFINQYLN
+452 GANSSFINKYLN
-464 NNIPVINLAQN
+464 NNISAKDLAQN
-475 PGDIIKERID
+475 PTDTIKEKID
-485 HLDISNLAL
+485 HLDLSNIEL

-499 LPRLN
+499 LPRIN
-504 SHGFDLNEMDCIED
+504 SQGFDLNESDCLDE
-518 LMSKVNKFSELS
+518 LMKEVNQFSELRFQAYS
-530 FHACSISPHDPLSN
+530 KSICNPINNNPLT
-544 APIKITSKCNAK
+544 IISKCSK
-556 IIGIVE
+556 QPIGTLE
-562 TCDFK
+562 NC
-567 SIDINSINPSEQWI
+567 NLESINQLTIDPSNKWL
-581 NCSIESRNEILI
+581 SFSVESRFKILNA
-593 SVADK
+593 VADL
-598 LEDEQAKFVYLL
+598 LEEQRPKFIYLL
-610 MHEAGKTIEDALDE
+610 MHEAGKTLEDSIDE
-624 IREAVDFLRYYS
+624 IREAVDFLRYYA
-636 QQALNLEP
+636 QCAIDLKP
-644 LPQRGPTGEDN
+644 MIQRGPTGEDN

-660 PKGTVLCISP
+660 SKGTVLCISP

-678 IGQIAAAL
+678 VGQIAAAL
-686 AGGNTVIS
+686 AAGNTVIS
-694 KPSEHTPIIAFE
+694 KPSEHTPILAFE
-706 AINLFFKKGLPED
+706 AINLFLDQGLPDD
-719 ALHLFLGNGELGK
+719 AIHLFLGKGDIAQA
-732 SIILNQAID
+732 IILNQSID
-741 LVAFTGSLQTAKEIH
+741 LVAFTGSLRTAKMIH
-756 KNLSQ
+756 QSLSS
-761 KPGKII
+761 KAGKII
-767 PLIAETGGLNAM
+767 PLIAETGGLNSM

-805 CSALRVLLVHQEV
+805 CSALRLLLIHQEI
-818 YSELLSMLKGA
+818 YPHLISMLKGA
-829 MNDLTIGI
+829 MKDLTIGAP
-837 SDNFGTDI
+837 SDLNVDV
-845 GPIISLEAMEKL
+845 GPIIDIHSLKKL
-857 NNYIANMK
+857 ENYLNKMK
-865 SDGHLCFQSLKDD
+865 SNGHAIFQTSKEG
-878 IPENGSWFPPTL
+878 IPNNGCLLPPTL

-895 STLPDEEQFGPILH
+895 SNMPDEEQFGPILH
-909 VASFSEDI
+909 AASFSEES
-917 LIDALKEIN
+917 LIDSLKEIDA
-926 TKGFALT
+926 KGFALT

-938 RIDSKALDVAKQT
+938 RIDAKALDVARHT

-997 VITVNT
+997 VVTVNT

-1010 DLINLNNDNEKKE
+1010 DLINLNYDE

>member
-1 MFLNSSGKFAD
+1 MFLNSEAKFAD

-17 KFLLGESYFLDDPEI
+17 KLLLGESYFLDDPEI
-32 LKHTQ
+32 SRNTE
-37 SIIQYCRSNKNQRT
+37 SIIQFCRNNKSRRT

-120 SKEFLRAS
+120 SKEFLQAS
-128 NHVSNNWLIALGKKI
+128 SHASNNWLIALGKKI

-157 VLGKEFV
+157 VLSKEFV
-164 CAESIAELK
+164 CAESIGELNN
-173 DSKWL
+173 SSWL
-178 NAHSCSFDML
+178 KVNPCSFDML
-188 GEAARNE
+188 GEASRNE
-195 EQSIKYFE
+195 EQSIQYYE
-203 SYIESIQLISK
+203 SYMESIHLISK
-214 INTDAGLNNGISIKL
+214 INLAEGLNNGISIKL

-236 DTLHSNNVSK
+236 DALHARNVNQF
-246 VLLPRLKDLVVEA
+246 LLPRLKELIVDA
-259 ARNNVDVTIDA
+259 AKKDVAVTIDA
-270 EEQDRLSLSLNLF
+270 EEQDRLSLSLDLIEN
-283 NTLALDPAVK
+283 LALDPAIK
-293 SWPGLGLA
+293 AWPGLGLA
-301 VQAYGKRSLAVVEL
+301 VQAYGKRSLAVIDWL
-315 LENLSKQRDKIHVRL
+315 DKLSQGREKMHVRL

-356 KHLTDLN
+356 KQLTDLN

-369 RLIECESL
+369 RLIECHNL
-377 DASFAT
+377 DSSFAT

-388 IASLMSLSESTNT
+388 IASIMSLSESSKNK
-401 SIEFQRLYGMGE
+401 IEFQRLYGMGE

-419 QASYEE
+419 HSTYKL
-425 FPETAIYCPVGR
+425 FPDTTIYCPIGR

-452 GANSSFINQYLN
+452 GANSSFINKYLN
-464 NNIPVINLAQN
+464 NNIPAKDLAQN
-475 PGDIIKERID
+475 PTDTIKEKID
-485 HLDISNLAL
+485 HLDLSNIEL

-499 LPRLN
+499 LPRIN
-504 SHGFDLNEMDCIED
+504 SQGFDLNESDCLDE
-518 LMSKVNKFSELS
+518 LMKEVNQFSELRFQAYS
-530 FHACSISPHDPLSN
+530 KSICTPINNNPLT
-544 APIKITSKCNAK
+544 IISKCSK
-556 IIGIVE
+556 QPIGTLE
-562 TCDFK
+562 NCTLE
-567 SIDINSINPSEQWI
+567 SINQLTIEPSNKWL
-581 NCSIESRNEILI
+581 SFSVESRFKILNA
-593 SVADK
+593 VADL
-598 LEDEQAKFVYLL
+598 LEEQRPKFIYLL
-610 MHEAGKTIEDALDE
+610 MHEAGKTLEDSIDE
-624 IREAVDFLRYYS
+624 IREAVDFLRYYA
-636 QQALNLEP
+636 QCAIDLKP
-644 LPQRGPTGEDN
+644 IIQRGPTGEDN

-660 PKGTVLCISP
+660 SKGIVLCISP

-678 IGQIAAAL
+678 LGQIAAAL
-686 AGGNTVIS
+686 AAGNTVIS
-694 KPSEHTPIIAFE
+694 KPSEHTPILAFE
-706 AINLFFKKGLPED
+706 AINLFLDQGLPED
-719 ALHLFLGNGELGK
+719 AIHLFLGKGDIAQA
-732 SIILNQAID
+732 IILNQPID
-741 LVAFTGSLQTAKEIH
+741 LVAFTGSLKTAKMIH
-756 KNLSQ
+756 QSLSS
-761 KPGKII
+761 KAGKII
-767 PLIAETGGLNAM
+767 PLIAETGGLNSM

-805 CSALRVLLVHQEV
+805 CSALRLLLIHQEI
-818 YSELLSMLKGA
+818 YPQLISMLKGA
-829 MNDLTIGI
+829 MKDLTIGAP
-837 SDNFGTDI
+837 SDLNVDV
-845 GPIISLEAMEKL
+845 GPIIDTHSLKKL
-857 NNYIANMK
+857 ENYLDQMK
-865 SDGHLCFQSLKDD
+865 SNGHAIFQTSKEG
-878 IPENGSWFPPTL
+878 IPNNGCLLPPTL

-895 STLPDEEQFGPILH
+895 SNMPDEEQFGPILH
-909 VASFSEDI
+909 AASFSEEN
-917 LIDALKEIN
+917 LIDSLKEIDA
-926 TKGFALT
+926 KGFALT

-938 RIDSKALDVAKQT
+938 RIDAKALDVAKHT

-997 VITVNT
+997 VVTVNT

-1010 DLINLNNDNEKKE
+1010 DLINLNHDE